1 MSADSKKVSVLMG
14 TYNCVSTI
22 KEAIRSIQKQTYTNW
37 ELIIC
42 DDGST
47 DETLKIIEEESL
59 SDPRLLILKNDRN
72 QGLNKTLNKCIK
84 VASGEYAA
92 RMDGDDLCRPDRF
105 EKQITYLE
113 NHPEIQIVS
122 SWMSLFDE
130 NGVWG
135 VQKIPEYPTK
145 EQVVTG
151 TAIHHAPVMMRMDC
165 LREVDGYTE
174 DIHKLRVEDVDL
186 WIKLYAKG
194 IRCYNIQEPLYEMRN
209 DQNAL
214 NRRKFIYRINSTR
227 TRLEGCRKL
236 GLGAKC
242 YLLSFRPV
250 INGMVPAKIRNK
262 IKRPKRSH

>member
-186 WIKLYAKG
+186 WKG
-194 IRCYNIQEPLYEMRN
+194 
-209 DQNAL
+209 
-214 NRRKFIYRINSTR
+214 
-227 TRLEGCRKL
+227 
-236 GLGAKC
+236 
-242 YLLSFRPV
+242 
-250 INGMVPAKIRNK
+250 
-262 IKRPKRSH
+262 